1 MSNELVLIVDD
12 DASVRRSL
20 QRLLSSHGYAVATF
34 ASAEELLASALPA
47 VPACLVLDV
56 RLPGRDGLELQQA
69 LADRAD
75 TLPIVFISGHGDIPT
90 SVRAVKAGAED
101 FLAKPVGERVLIP
114 AVAQALRRSAR
125 ALQAQATREEQQ
137 RRLDTLSPRER
148 EVLRL
153 VVAGLLNKQIAER
166 LGIAEGT
173 VKIHRGHIT
182 TKLGVRSVADL
193 VRVAQATGLA
203 R

>member
-20 QRLLSSHGYAVATF
+20 QRLLTSHGYAVAAF
-34 ASAEELLASALPA
+34 GSAEALLAATLPA

-56 RLPGRDGLELQQA
+56 RLPGLDGLELQQA

-101 FLAKPVGERVLIP
+101 FLAKPVGEKVLIP
-114 AVAQALRRSAR
+114 AVAQALGRSAR

-137 RRLDTLSPRER
+137 RRAATLSPRER

-153 VVAGLLNKQIAER
+153 VVAGLLNKQIGER

-182 TKLGVRSVADL
+182 TKLGIRSVADL

-203 R
+203 L